1 MARRSV
7 EVNTKGWRDLKKRV
21 MALDGT
27 EARIGWF
34 AGQNYGPENQNLPIA
49 QVAQWNE
56 EGHLNGG
63 WFLGT
68 ETPSRP
74 FMRLFFISLKK
85 NKGFKLFVANEL
97 KLYLLGEK
105 TRHQTTKSIAELVR
119 KGLRETIEKW
129 TYISNSPATIDLKGR
144 NDPLVETG
152 TMAKSIAIRIVRE
165 VGSKVR

>member
-34 AGQNYGPENQNLPIA
+34 SGQNYGPENQNLPIA
-49 QVAQWNE
+49 QVAQFNE
-56 EGHLNGG
+56 EGHINGG
-63 WFLGT
+63 WFAGT
-68 ETPSRP
+68 VTPSRP
-74 FMRLFFISLKK
+74 FIRSFFISLKK
-85 NKGFKLFVANEL
+85 SNDFKLFVANEL
-97 KLYLLGEK
+97 KWYLDGK
-105 TRHQTTKSIAELVR
+105 RTRYQTAKAIAELVR
-119 KGLRETIEKW
+119 KGLRETVEKW
-129 TYISNSPATIDLKGR
+129 THIPNSPATIALKGR

>member
-7 EVNTKGWRDLKKRV
+7 ESNTKGWRDLKKRV

-56 EGHLNGG
+56 EGHPNGG
-63 WFLGT
+63 WFAGT

-74 FMRLFFISLKK
+74 FIRSFFISLKK
-85 NKGFKLFVANEL
+85 SNDFKLFVANEL

-105 TRHQTTKSIAELVR
+105 TRHATAKAIAEFVR
-119 KGLRETIEKW
+119 RGLRETIQKW
-129 TYISNSPATIDLKGR
+129 TYIPNSPATIALKGR

-165 VGSKVR
+165 VRSKIR